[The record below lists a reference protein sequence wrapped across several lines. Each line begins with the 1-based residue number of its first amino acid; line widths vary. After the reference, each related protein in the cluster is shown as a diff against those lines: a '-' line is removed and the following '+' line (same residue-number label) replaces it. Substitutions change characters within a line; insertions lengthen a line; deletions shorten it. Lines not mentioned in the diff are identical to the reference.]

1 VTKGKPWTVE
11 EELRL
16 KELLEDGLPVSGIAA
31 MLSKT
36 KVAVSIKLRRLGL
49 KDDSAQKK
57 AVSSSSS
64 RGLELPAE
72 LPTVEEAARIYAG
85 AMQAM
90 MKPGVSRADLQKW
103 KTLADVAWKYREFMA
118 DLIHYKEL
126 EKECVEWRR
135 KYEELSK
142 KYEEMR
148 RKYEELQAKSKDL

>member
-1 VTKGKPWTVE
+1 MTKGKAWTVE

-16 KELLEDGLPVSGIAA
+16 KELLEDGMPVSGIAA

-72 LPTVEEAARIYAG
+72 LPTVEEAVKVLG
-85 AMQAM
+85 GVMLAMT
-90 MKPGVSRADLQKW
+90 KPGVSKAEVYRLKA
-103 KTLADVAWKYREFMA
+103 LADVAWKFKESMAELVRYRE
-118 DLIHYKEL
+118 LEREIVEL
-126 EKECVEWRR
+126 RR
-135 KYEELSK
+135 KYEELAVK
-142 KYEEMR
+142 KTNFSAR
-148 RKYEELQAKSKDL
+148 